1 MASQTVRVC
10 KSTASCSGQGHV
22 LQLCELKTVRIL
34 CCHRDTK
41 KADFLFVTQPA
52 LTKYKLSNMR
62 CEVIKAR
69 DGLELPAYLSLPV
82 SADVKLSGGLPMVL
96 NVHGGP
102 WARDAWGFRPDTQ
115 WFANRG
121 YAVLQV
127 SGKLHVL
134 FVCYL
139 MDCAFG
145 VQMRRLC
152 AAKRRVCK
160 LSCEGLLL
168 VCTADAKQETCLPCH
183 QLCAL
188 CVAMIQ
194 GQRPTHIALR
204 LHVGSS
210 YAATPLLV

>member
-1 MASQTVRVC
+1 MWAQPTGSRC
-10 KSTASCSGQGHV
+10 
-22 LQLCELKTVRIL
+22 LQRHKTGKFQHNTQSAV
-34 CCHRDTK
+34 HRDTK

-52 LTKYKLSNMR
+52 LTKYKLSSMR

-127 SGKLHVL
+127 SGKLHVFTCCL
-134 FVCYL
+134 VDRVWVFRCIKAEDMQTL
-139 MDCAFG
+139 M
-145 VQMRRLC
+145 
-152 AAKRRVCK
+152 CK
-160 LSCEGLLL
+160 LAACLCSRCEQKTHLHG
-168 VCTADAKQETCLPCH
+168 H

-188 CVAMIQ
+188 CFAM
-194 GQRPTHIALR
+194 L
-204 LHVGSS
+204 
-210 YAATPLLV
+210 